1 MATFGATPE
10 DGGLQALLDASP
22 DRGVHTSAAAE
33 TAFVLG
39 LVALAATPFSV
50 MYGLSLSTGVLGVLF
65 GFVGMAT
72 TSRPNVAGQAI
83 APLGLFLGC
92 AAMVLVGLRY
102 LGVDT
107 AFGDDLVPT
116 LQAWMESLNSRIPG
130 P

>member
-10 DGGLQALLDASP
+10 DGGLQALLEASP

-33 TAFVLG
+33 IAFVLG
-39 LVALAATPFSV
+39 LAALVATGFSV
-50 MYGLSLSTGVLGVLF
+50 AYALSLVTGVLGVVF
-65 GFVGMAT
+65 GVVGLAT
-72 TSRPNVAGQAI
+72 TSRPNVAGRAL
-83 APLGLFLGC
+83 APLGLCFGC
-92 AAMVLVGLRY
+92 AALVMVGLRY

-116 LQAWMESLNSRIPG
+116 LQGWMESLNSHIPG

>member
-10 DGGLQALLDASP
+10 DGGLQGLLAASP

-33 TAFVLG
+33 IGFVLG
-39 LVALAATPFSV
+39 LVALAAALFSGT
-50 MYGLSLSTGVLGVLF
+50 YALSLAAGTL
-65 GFVGMAT
+65 GFVFGIVGLAS
-72 TSRPNVAGQAI
+72 TSRPDVAGQAL
-83 APLGLFLGC
+83 APLGLLLGC
-92 AAMVLVGLRY
+92 VAMVLVGLRY

-116 LQAWMESLNSRIPG
+116 LEGWMESLNSRVPR